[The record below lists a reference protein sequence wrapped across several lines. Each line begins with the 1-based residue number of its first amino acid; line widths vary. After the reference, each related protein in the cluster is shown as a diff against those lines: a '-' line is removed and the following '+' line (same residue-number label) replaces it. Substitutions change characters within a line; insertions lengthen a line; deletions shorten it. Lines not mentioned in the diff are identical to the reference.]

1 MIGNVKCSQIIQTLI
16 DVTTDHE
23 SAIRQVVRKT
33 DSRSIRDLKRCS
45 INVVYNI
52 TMKELKTDSWSGFP
66 MS

>member
-33 DSRSIRDLKRCS
+33 DSFRDLKRCS
-45 INVVYNI
+45 INVVI
-52 TMKELKTDSWSGFP
+52 ILP
-66 MS
+66 

>member
-33 DSRSIRDLKRCS
+33 DSRSIMDLERCS
-45 INVVYNI
+45 INVVVI
-52 TMKELKTDSWSGFP
+52 LPRKSLEQIHGLASL
-66 MS
+66 

>member
-33 DSRSIRDLKRCS
+33 DSKSIMDLERCS
-45 INVVYNI
+45 INVVAI
-52 TMKELKTDSWSGFP
+52 LPRKSLEQIHGLASL
-66 MS
+66 

>member
-33 DSRSIRDLKRCS
+33 DSRSIIDLERCS
-45 INVVYNI
+45 INVVVI
-52 TMKELKTDSWSGFP
+52 LPRKSLEQIHGLASL
-66 MS
+66 

>member
-33 DSRSIRDLKRCS
+33 DLKIRDLKRCS
-45 INVVYNI
+45 INVVMI
-52 TMKELKTDSWSGFP
+52 LP
-66 MS
+66 

>member
-33 DSRSIRDLKRCS
+33 DSRSIMDLQRCF
-45 INVVYNI
+45 INVVVI
-52 TMKELKTDSWSGFP
+52 LPRKSLKQIHGLASR
-66 MS
+66 

>member
-45 INVVYNI
+45 INVVI
-52 TMKELKTDSWSGFP
+52 ILP
-66 MS
+66 

>member
-33 DSRSIRDLKRCS
+33 DSRSIMDLERCS
-45 INVVYNI
+45 INVVVI
-52 TMKELKTDSWSGFP
+52 LPRKSLEQIHDLASL
-66 MS
+66 